1 MSVLKRMTPDP
12 IFLPEDLTAALALAG
27 ARLDLFSG
35 KVRWFPEVGSTNDI
49 ATMLAERG
57 AEEGVVIVADQQTAG
72 RGRLG
77 RTWASPPGAGI
88 YMSAVFRPSPRAAG
102 LLTIAAGVAV
112 ADAILLATGL
122 DVQLKWPNDVYVADR
137 KLAGILAEGAPRY
150 VVLGIGINVLPAA
163 YPPDVARRATSIETE
178 LGRPV
183 DRGLLLA
190 ECLAA
195 LALRYGEI
203 SLQDGRGVI
212 AAWRKRAASTLGR
225 RIEWDAAG
233 QSRRGLVDGIDEDGA
248 LLVRSESELIRITSG
263 EVRWV

>member
-1 MSVLKRMTPDP
+1 MTPGVE
-12 IFLPEDLTAALALAG
+12 LPDEFAIALAVAG
-27 ARLDLFSG
+27 GRLDLFER
-35 KVRWFPEVGSTNDI
+35 KVRWFPQVGSTNDV

-57 AEEGVVIVADQQTAG
+57 AEEGVVVVADQQTAG

-88 YMSAVFRPSPRAAG
+88 YMSAVLRPTPRAAA

-112 ADAILLATGL
+112 ADAVSLATGL
-122 DVQLKWPNDVYVADR
+122 DIQLKWPNDVYVADR

-163 YPPDVARRATSIETE
+163 YPPDVSQRATSIETE

-203 SLQDGRGVI
+203 SLEDGRGVI

-225 RIEWDAAG
+225 SIEWDAGG
-233 QSRRGLVDGIDEDGA
+233 QSRRGLVDDIDEDGA
-248 LLVRSESELIRITSG
+248 LLVRSGSELIRITSG

>member
-1 MSVLKRMTPDP
+1 
-12 IFLPEDLTAALALAG
+12 
-27 ARLDLFSG
+27 
-35 KVRWFPEVGSTNDI
+35 
-49 ATMLAERG
+49 
-57 AEEGVVIVADQQTAG
+57 
-72 RGRLG
+72 
-77 RTWASPPGAGI
+77 
-88 YMSAVFRPSPRAAG
+88 MSAVFRPSSRAAA

-112 ADAILLATGL
+112 ADAVARATGL

-183 DRGLLLA
+183 DRNLLLA

-195 LALRYGEI
+195 LAARYREI
-203 SLQDGRGVI
+203 SLEDGRGVI
-212 AAWRKRAASTLGR
+212 AAWRTRAGSTLGR
-225 RIEWDAAG
+225 RIEWDAG
-233 QSRRGLVDGIDEDGA
+233 GHSRRGLVDDIDEDGA
-248 LLVRSESELIRITSG
+248 LLVRSGSELIRITSG

>member
-1 MSVLKRMTPDP
+1 MTPDP
-12 IFLPEDLTAALALAG
+12 VSPPDDLTAALALAG
-27 ARLDLFSG
+27 TRLNLFAG
-35 KVRWFPEVGSTNDI
+35 KVRWFPQVGSTNDI
-49 ATMLAERG
+49 ATMLAEHG
-57 AEEGVVIVADQQTAG
+57 AEEGVVVVADQQTAG

-77 RTWASPPGAGI
+77 RAWASPPGAGI
-88 YMSAVFRPSPRAAG
+88 YMSAILRPTPRASS

-112 ADAILLATGL
+112 ADAVALATGL
-122 DVQLKWPNDVYVADR
+122 DVQLKWPNDVYVGDR

-203 SLQDGRGVI
+203 SLEDGRGVI
-212 AAWRKRAASTLGR
+212 AAWRKRAASTLGC
-225 RIEWDAAG
+225 RIEWDAGG
-233 QSRRGLVDGIDEDGA
+233 QSQRGLVDGIDEDGA
-248 LLVRSESELIRITSG
+248 LLVRSGSELIRITSG

>member
-1 MSVLKRMTPDP
+1 VERLEIQPGVVLPDE
-12 IFLPEDLTAALALAG
+12 LSAALALVG
-27 ARLDLFSG
+27 ARLEFFAG
-35 KVRWFPEVGSTNDI
+35 KVRWFPQVGSTNDV

-57 AEEGVVIVADQQTAG
+57 AEEGVVVVADQQTAG

-88 YMSAVFRPSPRAAG
+88 YMSAILRPSPRAAT

-112 ADAILLATGL
+112 ADAVAQATGL

-163 YPPDVARRATSIETE
+163 YPSDVARRATSIETE
-178 LGRPV
+178 LGRPI

-203 SLQDGRGVI
+203 SHEDGRGVI
-212 AAWRKRAASTLGR
+212 AAWRKRAASTIGR
-225 RIEWDAAG
+225 RIEWDAGG
-233 QSRRGLVDGIDEDGA
+233 QNQRGLVDGIDADGA
-248 LLVRSESELIRITSG
+248 LLVRSGSQVIRITSG